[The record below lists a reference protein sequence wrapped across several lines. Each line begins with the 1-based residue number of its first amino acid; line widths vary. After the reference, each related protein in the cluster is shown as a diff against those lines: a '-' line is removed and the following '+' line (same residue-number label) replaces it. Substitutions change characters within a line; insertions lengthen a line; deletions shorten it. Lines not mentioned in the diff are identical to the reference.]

1 LGWTPWTENPPNQIT
16 ILNYPQCNPWTI
28 TGLTPNTDIGNI
40 DWVPQVTAPMP
51 LEALYFLMQENINNP
66 TTGRNILNGQTSF
79 TTGQNI
85 QLVTQEYFQSTSLKI
100 DASTVTDDMLGFC
113 TLVLSYAKAAN
124 LVQAPD
130 VSPKHWLTFMPR
142 TEFNTIY
149 AQVSSKFTIPLFDV
163 FNTLACYKTDENEQ
177 VT

>member
-1 LGWTPWTENPPNQIT
+1 
-16 ILNYPQCNPWTI
+16 
-28 TGLTPNTDIGNI
+28 
-40 DWVPQVTAPMP
+40 MP
-51 LEALYFLMQENINNP
+51 LEALYFLMQENVNNP

-85 QLVTQEYFQSTSLKI
+85 QLVTQEYFQSASLKI

-124 LVQAPD
+124 FVQAPD

-149 AQVSSKFTIPLFDV
+149 AQVSSKFTIPLFTV